1 MTGSDVAEKDEDLLD
16 VFLRL
21 QPHLLTYFSGR
32 TRSREDSEDLAQ
44 EAWIKL
50 SRNGGAALAAPVPYL
65 RRIARSLAI
74 DHSRGS
80 ARLLT
85 PTEIDVLLDIPD
97 ERATPEDHLEHR
109 DTLRHLQQA
118 MAELPARRRAM
129 LLASRVE
136 RQRHREI
143 AETFCVSVRTVETE
157 IRKALDHCGE
167 KLARL
172 NRE

>member
-1 MTGSDVAEKDEDLLD
+1 MAEKDDDLLD

-21 QPHLLTYFSGR
+21 QPHLLRYFSGR

-85 PTEIDVLLDIPD
+85 PTEIDTLLDIPD
-97 ERATPEDHLEHR
+97 ERATPERLLEDR
-109 DTLRHLQQA
+109 DTLQHLQRA
-118 MAELPARRRAM
+118 MAELPARQRAM
-129 LLASRVE
+129 LLASRIE
-136 RQRHREI
+136 KQRHREI
-143 AETFCVSVRTVETE
+143 AAAFGVSVRTVEME

-167 KLARL
+167 RLAKL

>member
-1 MTGSDVAEKDEDLLD
+1 MAEKDDDLLD

-21 QPHLLTYFSGR
+21 QPHLLRYFSGR
-32 TRSREDSEDLAQ
+32 TRSREDLEDLAQ

-85 PTEIDVLLDIPD
+85 PTEIDTLLDIPD
-97 ERATPEDHLEHR
+97 ERATPERLLEDR
-109 DTLRHLQQA
+109 DTLQHLQRA
-118 MAELPARRRAM
+118 MAELPARQRAM
-129 LLASRVE
+129 LLASRIE
-136 RQRHREI
+136 KQRHREI
-143 AETFCVSVRTVETE
+143 AAAFGVSVRTVEME

-167 KLARL
+167 RLAKL

>member
-1 MTGSDVAEKDEDLLD
+1 MAEKDDDLLD

-21 QPHLLTYFSGR
+21 QPHLLRYFSGR
-32 TRSREDSEDLAQ
+32 TRSREDLEDLAQ

-85 PTEIDVLLDIPD
+85 PTEIDTLLDIPD
-97 ERATPEDHLEHR
+97 ERATPERLLEDR
-109 DTLRHLQQA
+109 DTLQHLQRA
-118 MAELPARRRAM
+118 MAELPARQRAM
-129 LLASRVE
+129 LLASRIQK
-136 RQRHREI
+136 QRHREI
-143 AETFCVSVRTVETE
+143 AAAFGVSVRTVEME

-167 KLARL
+167 RLAKL

>member
-1 MTGSDVAEKDEDLLD
+1 MAEKDDDLLD

-21 QPHLLTYFSGR
+21 QPHLLRYFSGR

-74 DHSRGS
+74 DHSRGR
-80 ARLLT
+80 ARLLA
-85 PTEIDVLLDIPD
+85 PTEIEALLEIPD
-97 ERATPEDHLEHR
+97 ERATPERLVEDR
-109 DTLRHLQQA
+109 DTLQHLQRA
-118 MAELPARRRAM
+118 MAELAPRQRAM

-136 RQRHREI
+136 NQRHREI
-143 AETFCVSVRTVETE
+143 ADAFGVSIRTVEME

-167 KLARL
+167 RLAKL

>member
-1 MTGSDVAEKDEDLLD
+1 MAEKDDDLLD

-21 QPHLLTYFSGR
+21 QPHLLRYFSGR

-85 PTEIDVLLDIPD
+85 PTEIDTLLDIPD
-97 ERATPEDHLEHR
+97 ERATPERLLEDR
-109 DTLRHLQQA
+109 DSLQHLQRA
-118 MAELPARRRAM
+118 MAELPARQRAM
-129 LLASRVE
+129 LIASRVE
-136 RQRHREI
+136 KQRHREI
-143 AETFCVSVRTVETE
+143 AEAFGVSVRTVELE

-167 KLARL
+167 RLAKL